1 MIMAGGSWTP
11 GVDKIRAG
19 IYTNFVEKAS
29 TRVSGTTG
37 GVVAIALITYSGIAQ
52 PNTIYEFKATDGNEV
67 LLTTLGTDG
76 AAVIKLAFLGGATT
90 VLVYTVGKTNG
101 TDPNYEAAFS
111 SLNTR
116 AFDVF
121 AFSAP
126 VPDSVL
132 TSAVAWV
139 KSNREEVGKH
149 YLAVFGGDA
158 TADADPTKGNARSTL
173 VKDRYSVNL
182 IVGGVIDDVTYPSG
196 ALAPYMAGIIASTP
210 LNQSITYMTTALTA
224 VNVRLTPAQINTA
237 LSAGSLVLTDN
248 DDGTII
254 IERGITTEIDSIVAG
269 SNKIRKVRTNIA
281 IVTDISASANAS
293 WIGKVNN
300 NPDGQ
305 ATVIGGVKSYLNEL
319 VKSNVLFADPLEVS
333 LDPDHPSDGDQ
344 MFLFLRYKEVDSA
357 EEIYLTIAA
366 GV

>member
-1 MIMAGGSWTP
+1 MAGGSWTP

-19 IYTNFVEKAS
+19 IYTNFVKKAS

-37 GVVAIALITYSGIAQ
+37 GVVAIALIKYSGIAQ
-52 PNTIYEFKATDGNEV
+52 PNTIYEFKSTDGNEV
-67 LLTTLGTDG
+67 PLTTLGTDG
-76 AAVIKLAFLGGATT
+76 AAVVKLAFLGGATT
-90 VLVYTVGKTNG
+90 VIVYTVGKELVETG
-101 TDPNYEAAFS
+101 APKYETAFS

-121 AFSAP
+121 AFSES

-132 TSAVAWV
+132 TAAVAWV
-139 KSNREEVGKH
+139 KSSREEVGKH
-149 YLAVFGGDA
+149 FLAVFGGDK
-158 TADADPTKGNARSTL
+158 TADADPTKGNTRSTL
-173 VKDRYSVNL
+173 VKDRYVINL
-182 IVGGVIDDVTYPSG
+182 IVGGTIDDVEYVSG
-196 ALAPYMAGIIASTP
+196 SLAPYMAGIIASTP
-210 LNQSITYMTTALTA
+210 LNQSVTYKTTALTA
-224 VNVRLTPAQINTA
+224 VNTRLTPAQINTA
-237 LSAGSLVLTDN
+237 LAAGSLVLTDN

-269 SNKIRKVRTNIA
+269 SNKIRKVRANIA

-300 NPDGQ
+300 NSDGQ

-333 LDPDHPSDGDQ
+333 LDPDHPSEGDQ